1 MTGRVMHR
9 LQRPPTGLAK
19 LQSCVGADSTD
30 KVRDN
35 WEDSVIDDAETVSL
49 TRHEAGL
56 LIDKLGS
63 ISLDKFLVKVLMW
76 QTLAAI
82 AAGAVAWL
90 VSSNVV
96 VGSAFYGA
104 MCVVVPSALVAAV
117 AIKQARSDALT
128 HSVVRLMKLFMLELA
143 KIVLTI
149 CLLLA
154 AQFVLDAPHWI
165 AIVAG
170 FAVTLKV
177 YWVVAL
183 MSLRQSKHVEK
194 LG

>member
-1 MTGRVMHR
+1 MHR
-9 LQRPPTGLAK
+9 LQRPSTDLAK
-19 LQSCVGADSTD
+19 LQSCIGADSAD

-35 WEDSVIDDAETVSL
+35 WRDSVIDDAETASL
-49 TRHEAGL
+49 TRHEANL
-56 LIDKLGS
+56 LMDKLGS

-76 QTLAAI
+76 QTLTAI
-82 AAGAVAWL
+82 VTGAVAWL
-90 VSSNVV
+90 VSFSVAV

-104 MCVVVPSALVAAV
+104 MCAVVPSALIAV
-117 AIKQARSDALT
+117 MAIKQAGSDALT
-128 HSVVRLMKLFMLELA
+128 HSAVRLMKLFMWELV

-154 AQFVLDAPHWI
+154 AQLVLDAPHWT
-165 AIVAG
+165 AMVAG

-183 MSLRQSKHVEK
+183 MSLGQSKHVEK